1 MYKLVLLRH
10 AESIWNVEN
19 RFTGWTNVEL
29 SPNGIE
35 DAKTAGI
42 KLRENNFTFDIAFV
56 SPLKRSK
63 QTLEYCLLE
72 MGLFNKIEV
81 ITDYRLNERHYG
93 ALQGLNKD
101 DVKKEYGEEKVHL
114 WRRSYYTRPP
124 ALEYT
129 DPRFPGNDDTY
140 KDVPLRDLPLTES
153 LEDVYKR
160 IVPYYEDY
168 ILPVMKSGKKVLICS
183 HGNSFRA
190 LIKYLD
196 NISDIDIENLEVK
209 TGSPIVYEFDDN
221 FKVIKH
227 YYL

>member
-10 AESIWNVEN
+10 AESVWNLEN
-19 RFTGWTNVEL
+19 RFTGWTDVEL

-35 DAKTAGI
+35 DAKKAGI
-42 KLRENNFTFDIAFV
+42 KLRENNYTFDIAFV

-72 MGLFNKIEV
+72 MGLFNKIDVVE
-81 ITDYRLNERHYG
+81 DYRLNERHYG

-101 DVKKEYGEEKVHL
+101 ETKAKYGEEQVHL

-124 ALEYT
+124 ELEYT
-129 DPRFPGNDDTY
+129 DPRFPGNDSKY

-153 LEDVYKR
+153 LYDVYKR
-160 IVPYYEDY
+160 VIPYYEDY
-168 ILPVMKSGKKVLICS
+168 ILPVMKSGKRVLICS

-209 TGSPIVYEFDDN
+209 TGVPIVYEFDDD